1 MSNKIGTL
9 SEKSLHASLKEVIAQ
24 PGDAFEV
31 KVDGFFID
39 IVRDDLLIEI
49 QTKNFGAMK
58 RKLTKL
64 LENHP
69 ILLVHPIPEAK
80 WIVRETAVGDP
91 ISRRKSPKKG
101 KALDIFNELIR
112 IPHLINHPNLSIGIW
127 LTHQEEHWR
136 DDGKGSWRRKKWS
149 KAEQRLIEVI
159 STAIYQDGA
168 SFLQL
173 LPSNLPQSFTNKQL
187 AKIAKISTRLAQKTT
202 YTLSRC
208 EALAISGKEGNS
220 ILYQFNKTLRVFS

>member
-9 SEKSLHASLKEVIAQ
+9 AEKSLHAALKQAIGQ
-24 PGDAFEV
+24 PGDQFEV

-58 RKLTKL
+58 KKLARL
-64 LENHP
+64 LESHP
-69 ILLVHPIPEAK
+69 VLLIHPIPQEK
-80 WIVRETAVGDP
+80 WIVRETAVGSP

-101 KALDIFNELIR
+101 RALDIFNELIR
-112 IPHLINHPNLSIGIW
+112 IPHLLAHPNLSIGIW
-127 LTHQEEHWR
+127 LTQQEEHWR

-149 KAEQRLIEVI
+149 KADHLLLDVI
-159 STAIYQDGA
+159 STQIVAHPDDFK
-168 SFLQL
+168 SL
-173 LPSNLPQSFTNKQL
+173 LPQTLAPPFTNKQL
-187 AKIAKISTRLAQKTT
+187 AKSAKIPARLAQKIT

-208 EALAISGKEGNS
+208 DILSLVGKEGNS
-220 ILYQFNKTLRVFS
+220 HLYQFA